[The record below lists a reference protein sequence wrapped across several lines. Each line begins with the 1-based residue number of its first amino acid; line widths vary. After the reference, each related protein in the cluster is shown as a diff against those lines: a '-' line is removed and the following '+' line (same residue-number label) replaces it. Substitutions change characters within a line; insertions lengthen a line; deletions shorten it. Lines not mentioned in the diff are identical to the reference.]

1 MELREVLSSNIRK
14 VGYNGG
20 DLIVEYSSG
29 NKYRYKK
36 VPREMYEAMLES
48 DSKGRFMNNSIKGK
62 FEYEKMS

>member
-14 VGYNGG
+14 VGYNEG
-20 DLIVEYSSG
+20 DLVVEYLSG
-29 NKYRYKK
+29 TKYRYKK
-36 VPREMYEAMLES
+36 VPREIYEAMLES